1 MARVS
6 KQFYKLTK
14 DRDAHK
20 SITFTDHVNM
30 YKNHHDE
37 YYTDE
42 VDTYVDDTDENHTKE
57 DNTDED
63 WTDEDWTDEDDFDED
78 EFIKYLSSDNK
89 IKKACFKF
97 LEKKD
102 KIEEL
107 HLIRIYDSFK
117 IERYDERFS
126 EFGWRYSIEPPQ
138 TISIWDYRSIISQKK
153 ICVIEVKDPWKVDS
167 KVLDLH
173 GKNEVKAKR
182 LTHINVN
189 VLMKRK
195 DADFKWKHPTSIKNL
210 ELNGNPTTSYL
221 LEIGSTTTKLERIK
235 STSPLEYSDEMAS
248 LFSANQETLREVNL
262 CGYKCSNNDI
272 QSLSNC
278 KGLQVLSLDCSNI
291 TPDSLQLLSKL
302 ENLQI
307 LKIEVSEKLFSPE
320 DIIEFLTIQ
329 NKLQTLSLRYNGR
342 FNDSI
347 MDALT
352 KLPHLNDLTLSSHGI
367 SDVTDRGFFN
377 LVSHCINLERLILYI
392 PIHNDWK
399 QDEEFGSIDW
409 LTLQPPNLKYLLTGN
424 IESENTNIIKT
435 MMRPFSSLRCWLY
448 DDTLFLKS
456 ATTWGETFSAFEP
469 ARSILSG
476 ITEVVMF

>member
-1 MARVS
+1 M
-6 KQFYKLTK
+6 
-14 DRDAHK
+14 
-20 SITFTDHVNM
+20 
-30 YKNHHDE
+30 
-37 YYTDE
+37 
-42 VDTYVDDTDENHTKE
+42 
-57 DNTDED
+57 
-63 WTDEDWTDEDDFDED
+63 
-78 EFIKYLSSDNK
+78 
-89 IKKACFKF
+89 
-97 LEKKD
+97 
-102 KIEEL
+102 
-107 HLIRIYDSFK
+107 
-117 IERYDERFS
+117 
-126 EFGWRYSIEPPQ
+126 
-138 TISIWDYRSIISQKK
+138 
-153 ICVIEVKDPWKVDS
+153 
-167 KVLDLH
+167 LDLH

-195 DADFKWKHPTSIKNL
+195 DTDFKWKHPTSIKNL

-377 LVSHCINLERLILYI
+377 LVSHCINLERLILYF